1 MEILLI
7 EDSVI
12 QALIISE
19 LLKENEDQ
27 YNLTILNDG
36 EKALNYLYQRG
47 QYINV
52 PLPDIVILDLNLPKI
67 NGFEIL
73 GEIQKNKDL
82 KNIKVVILTSS
93 EDEEDKYRARQL
105 GAMDYYTKPFVFTE
119 YQEIIDRIVITAK
132 SAPR

>member
-19 LLKENEDQ
+19 LLKENSEK

-36 EKALNYLYQRG
+36 EKALKYLFRKEPYS
-47 QYINV
+47 NV
-52 PLPDIVILDLNLPKI
+52 PLPDIVILDLNLPKV

-73 GEIQKNKDL
+73 TEIQKHENL
-82 KNIKVVILTSS
+82 RHIKVVILTSS
-93 EDEEDKYRARQL
+93 DDDQDKSKARML
-105 GAMDYYTKPFVFTE
+105 GAMDYFTKPFVFTE
-119 YQEIIDRIVITAK
+119 YQEIIDRIVVAAR
-132 SAPR
+132 S

>member
-19 LLKENEDQ
+19 LLKDNNSQ

-36 EKALNYLYQRG
+36 EKAINYLFRKGPYK
-47 QYINV
+47 NV

-67 NGFEIL
+67 NGFDIL
-73 GEIQKNKDL
+73 SEIQKHEELRNV
-82 KNIKVVILTSS
+82 KVVILTSS
-93 EDEEDKYRARQL
+93 EDEDDKSRARQL
-105 GAMDYYTKPFVFTE
+105 GALEYFIKPFVFTE
-119 YQEIIDRIVITAK
+119 YQQIINQIVVA
-132 SAPR
+132 ALQRG

>member
-19 LLKENEDQ
+19 LLKENNEK

-36 EKALNYLYQRG
+36 EKALKYLFRKEPYS
-47 QYINV
+47 NV
-52 PLPDIVILDLNLPKI
+52 PLPDIVILDLNLPKV

-73 GEIQKNKDL
+73 TEIQKHENL
-82 KNIKVVILTSS
+82 RHIKVVILTSS
-93 EDEEDKYRARQL
+93 DDDQDKSKARML
-105 GAMDYYTKPFVFTE
+105 GAMDYFTKPFVFTE
-119 YQEIIDRIVITAK
+119 YQEIIDRIVVAAR
-132 SAPR
+132 S